1 LRAELERHAEFVLRS
16 LCQLGVR
23 EQDTDDALERVFMLA
38 CQHVDPRDVRLTR
51 GVLHSIC
58 RRVALGL
65 TLQSPAFP
73 HDGAHVRDC
82 EALAFGQR
90 LLGLLPPDEREVFV
104 LYEVEELP
112 TSEIAQA
119 LDCPTWRAR
128 VLLRQA
134 RERIIAEVER
144 IAAESQYD

>member
-1 LRAELERHAEFVLRS
+1 LRDQVERHAEFVLRS
-16 LCQLGVR
+16 LCHLGVR
-23 EQDTDDALERVFMLA
+23 EQDTDDSLERVFMLA
-38 CQHVDPRDVRLTR
+38 CQQVDERDVALTR
-51 GVLHSIC
+51 GFLHSIC
-58 RRVALGL
+58 RRVARGL
-65 TLQSPAFP
+65 TLTTPALS
-73 HDGAHVRDC
+73 HDRSHVRDY

-104 LYEVEELP
+104 LYEVEEMP

-128 VLLRQA
+128 LLLRHA